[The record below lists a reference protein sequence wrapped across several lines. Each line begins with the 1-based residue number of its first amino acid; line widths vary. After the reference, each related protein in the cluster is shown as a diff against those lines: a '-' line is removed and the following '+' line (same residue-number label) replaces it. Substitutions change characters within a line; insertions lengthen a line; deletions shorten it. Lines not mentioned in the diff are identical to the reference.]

1 MDNRAEVREFLMT
14 RRARVTPDAVGL
26 TVGSNRRV
34 AGLRRSEV
42 AALAGVSVEYYSKL
56 ERNSAP
62 VKVGTVP
69 ADWRLPGWQPDW
81 YDGSEF
87 RR

>member
-26 TVGSNRRV
+26 TVGTNRRV

-56 ERNSAP
+56 ERGAVAGASAS
-62 VKVGTVP
+62 VLDAVSRGP
-69 ADWRLPGWQPDW
+69 AAG
-81 YDGSEF
+81 
-87 RR
+87 